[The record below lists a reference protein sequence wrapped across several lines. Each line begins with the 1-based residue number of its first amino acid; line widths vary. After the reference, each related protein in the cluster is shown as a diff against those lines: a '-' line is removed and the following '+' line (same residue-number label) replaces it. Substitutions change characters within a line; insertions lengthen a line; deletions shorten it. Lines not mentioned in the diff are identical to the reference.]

1 MTKPDTPLIRL
12 ADIPAAI
19 GLLTRLP
26 VKTDG
31 ARGAPAAWAFPLVGL
46 IIGALAAGLGWVA
59 LALGLSAPITAALVI
74 TAQVVMTGAM
84 HEDGLADTFDGLW
97 GGWDKDRR
105 LEIMKDSQIGTYGV
119 IALVLS
125 LGIRWTAITALIHSG
140 ALFMALIA
148 TATLSRMPM
157 VFIMATLPHARDGGL
172 SASVG
177 RARKD
182 TAGVALGI
190 ALLACF
196 IAPVTASIIALA
208 AATLAAAA
216 IALIALRKI
225 GGQTGDILGAS
236 QQLAEIAALITFATL
251 LT

>member
-1 MTKPDTPLIRL
+1 MIKPDTPLIRL

-31 ARGAPAAWAFPLVGL
+31 ARGAAAAWAFPLVGL
-46 IIGALAAGLGWVA
+46 IVGALAASIGWLA
-59 LALGLSAPITAALVI
+59 LELGLSAQITAALVI

-97 GGWDKDRR
+97 GGWDMDRR

-119 IALVLS
+119 IALVMS
-125 LGIRWTAITALIHSG
+125 LLLRWSAITVLIHIG

-157 VFIMATLPHARDGGL
+157 VLIMATLPHARDGGL

-177 RARKD
+177 RVGKD
-182 TAGVALGI
+182 TAGVALGL

-196 IAPVTASIIALA
+196 IAPVTASIIALIA
-208 AATLAAAA
+208 ASIAASI

-236 QQLAEIAALITFATL
+236 QQLAEIAVLLTFTTL

>member
-1 MTKPDTPLIRL
+1 MSKPDTPLIRL

-26 VKTDG
+26 VKTAG
-31 ARGAPAAWAFPLVGL
+31 ARGAAAAWAFPLVGL
-46 IIGALAAGLGWVA
+46 IIGALAAALGWIA

-97 GGWDKDRR
+97 GGWDKERR

-119 IALVLS
+119 IALVMS
-125 LGIRWTAITALIHSG
+125 LMLRWTAITALIHSG
-140 ALFMALIA
+140 TLFMTLIA
-148 TATLSRMPM
+148 ATLSRMPM

-177 RARKD
+177 RAAKD
-182 TAGVALGI
+182 TAGMALAL
-190 ALLACF
+190 ALLTIF
-196 IAPVTASIIALA
+196 IAPLPTGIFALI
-208 AATLAAAA
+208 AATLAATA

-236 QQLAEIAALITFATL
+236 QQFAEIAALVTFATL
-251 LT
+251 LA